1 MKEYRLLPYSRDAAL
16 FGSELLLTARFPVAL
31 LTLLYVATVAA
42 GYISL
47 LTAGTWISRLLKN
60 QLMDDVFNDENESF
74 MQERRLI
81 ANEYSVNLPTRF
93 RYQRKTYS
101 GWINVINPFRASLI
115 LGTPGSGK
123 SYAIINNYIRQQIEK
138 GFAAYIYDF
147 KYPDLSIIAYNQLL
161 KNKDKYAKP
170 VGFYVINFDDPRYSH
185 RCNPLNPSFLSDIA
199 DAYESAY
206 VIMLNLNKSWIQ
218 KQGDFFVE
226 SPIVLFAAVI
236 WYLKIYENGKFCTF
250 PHAIE
255 LLNKPYSDLFTILTS
270 YRELE
275 NYLSPFMDA
284 WKGGAMEQLQ
294 GQIASAKFRYQG

>member
-1 MKEYRLLPYSRDAAL
+1 MLLF

-115 LGTPGSGK
+115 LGTPGDRK
-123 SYAIINNYIRQQIEK
+123 S
-138 GFAAYIYDF
+138 
-147 KYPDLSIIAYNQLL
+147 
-161 KNKDKYAKP
+161 
-170 VGFYVINFDDPRYSH
+170 VV
-185 RCNPLNPSFLSDIA
+185 
-199 DAYESAY
+199 
-206 VIMLNLNKSWIQ
+206 
-218 KQGDFFVE
+218 
-226 SPIVLFAAVI
+226 
-236 WYLKIYENGKFCTF
+236 
-250 PHAIE
+250 
-255 LLNKPYSDLFTILTS
+255 
-270 YRELE
+270 
-275 NYLSPFMDA
+275 
-284 WKGGAMEQLQ
+284 
-294 GQIASAKFRYQG
+294 